1 MLDSKPMKRTYLRI
15 QKSILFNLSEMLKTH
30 TLPSTKEIE
39 NILNKKTGKI
49 FNKSN
54 SKIEN
59 LYF

>member
-1 MLDSKPMKRTYLRI
+1 MKRTYLRI